1 MAFLTTA
8 KVVMAYFQL
17 TLLFFHEYPPRIL
30 CVCAGFYWPRGKKKR
45 KMGEGGEWAGKEE
58 RHALGPS
65 SFLNLERVF
74 SFL

>member
-30 CVCAGFYWPRGKKKR
+30 CVCAGFYWPRGKKRGKWGREESGPERR
-45 KMGEGGEWAGKEE
+45 KGM
-58 RHALGPS
+58 H
-65 SFLNLERVF
+65 
-74 SFL
+74 